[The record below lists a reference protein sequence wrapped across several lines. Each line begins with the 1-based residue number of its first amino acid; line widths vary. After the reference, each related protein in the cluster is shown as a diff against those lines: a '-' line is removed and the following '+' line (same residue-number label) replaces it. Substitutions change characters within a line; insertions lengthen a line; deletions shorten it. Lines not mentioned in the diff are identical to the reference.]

1 MKKLFLIATV
11 STMVLSAVYAA
22 ATEPVTIKFATIQP
36 APAKIVKMVY
46 VPWIEKVMKDAE
58 GALKIDLY
66 AGGTLGRNPNVQL
79 KLLMDGMADI
89 AWIVGDY
96 TPGRFP
102 DDQVFNIPFMLESE
116 TEGAYVGQRM
126 LDRGLLRGYDDIKVL
141 NLRLT
146 GAYNIHTTFPV
157 NKPEDLKGHK
167 FRVAGRFQADLLR
180 YLGVTTIGMPITQ
193 VTESLSRG
201 VIDGALTDIQVL
213 KLFRIGD
220 AAKHHL
226 IIPMGAISMI
236 IAMNKQT
243 YERLPP
249 KAKAAVDK
257 HSGESFSRL
266 FAEVAGGDEVK
277 IFEQLKKDPERSVVI
292 PAGEDLKR
300 WKNSVQP
307 AIDDWKKKTP
317 NAEKLLQAFQE
328 ELDRYR
334 AGK

>member
-1 MKKLFLIATV
+1 MKRLFLIAVILT
-11 STMVLSAVYAA
+11 LVYPVVNLG

-46 VPWIEKVMKDAE
+46 VPWIDNVMKDSE
-58 GALKIDLY
+58 GTLKIDLY
-66 AGGTLGRNPNVQL
+66 AGGTLGRNPQVQL

-102 DDQVFNIPFMLESE
+102 DDQVFNIPFMSESE
-116 TEGAYVGQRM
+116 TEGAYVGQRI

-157 NKPEDLKGHK
+157 NEPKDLKRHK
-167 FRVAGRFQADLLR
+167 FRVAGRLHADLLR
-180 YLGVTTIGMPITQ
+180 DLGVTTVGMPITK

-201 VIDGALTDIQVL
+201 VIDGALTDVQVL

-220 AAKHHL
+220 VAKHHV
-226 IIPMGAISMI
+226 IVPMGSISML

-243 YERLPP
+243 YNGLPP
-249 KAKAAVDK
+249 KAKAAIDK
-257 HSGESFSRL
+257 HSGEAFSRL
-266 FAEVAGGDEVK
+266 FAEVAGQDEVN
-277 IFEQLKKDPERSVVI
+277 ILEQLKKDPERKVVI
-292 PAGEDLKR
+292 PTGDDLKL
-300 WKNSVQP
+300 WKSAVQP
-307 AIDDWKKKTP
+307 AIEDWKKKTP
-317 NAEKLLQAFQE
+317 NAEMLLKAFQE

-334 AGK
+334 SGK

>member
-1 MKKLFLIATV
+1 MKRLFLIVAVTV
-11 STMVLSAVYAA
+11 MLLSAANLR

-46 VPWIEKVMKDAE
+46 KPWVDRVMKDSD
-58 GALKIDLY
+58 GTLRIDLY
-66 AGGTLGRNPNVQL
+66 AGGTLGRNPTVQL

-102 DDQVFNIPFMLESE
+102 DDQVFNIPFMLETE

-126 LDRGLLRGYDDIKVL
+126 FERGLLRGYDDIKVL

-157 NKPEDLKGHK
+157 KRPQDLKGHK
-167 FRVAGRFQADLLR
+167 FRIAGRFQADLLSH
-180 YLGVTTIGMPITQ
+180 LGVTTVGMPITK

-201 VIDGALTDIQVL
+201 VIDGALCDVQVL
-213 KLFRIGD
+213 KIFRIGD
-220 AAKHHL
+220 AAKNHV
-226 IIPMGAISMI
+226 IVPMGAISMI
-236 IAMNKQT
+236 IAMNKKT
-243 YERLPP
+243 YEGLGP
-249 KAKAAVDK
+249 KAKAAIDK
-257 HSGESFSRL
+257 HSGEAMSRL
-266 FAEVAGGDEVK
+266 FAEVAGRDEVMILEK
-277 IFEQLKKDPERSVVI
+277 LKKDPQHNVVI
-292 PAGEDLKR
+292 PVGEDMKS
-300 WKNSVQP
+300 WKDAAQP
-307 AIDDWKKKTP
+307 IVDDWKKKTP
-317 NAEKLLQAFQE
+317 NGEKLLKAFQE